1 MAESKQARKSRLIE
15 QLAFARRARRLNK
28 PPQGP
33 QRPVER
39 DESPTAGQTTPVP
52 ADGQRELADKCAKD
66 AMIMGWERAIQ
77 KHAYE
82 NGILVREM
90 EKILDEATSYND
102 KADPSGRI
110 DELNDWKIQKK
121 GRSNLAASV
130 RRPS

>member
-1 MAESKQARKSRLIE
+1 
-15 QLAFARRARRLNK
+15 
-28 PPQGP
+28 
-33 QRPVER
+33 
-39 DESPTAGQTTPVP
+39 
-52 ADGQRELADKCAKD
+52 
-66 AMIMGWERAIQ
+66 MGWERAIQ